1 MSDFLQQVLTQFRDI
16 WSRFNMMQKVILVSV
31 FAITFIGLVA
41 SVAISSLSGKE
52 EENATLFANMNIEEA
67 SKITEYLK
75 ENKLS
80 YSLENDGRTIMVPK
94 EKIAEVR
101 MELARNGLPE
111 QGGKG
116 YEIFDG
122 AQLGVTDFTQNLNYK
137 RALEGELKRS
147 IETIKEIEY
156 ARVHISIP
164 KETIFQEKKEESRAS
179 VMIKIRPGQE
189 INKQQVY
196 GITHLV
202 ASGVEGLKPRQVQVV
217 DAQGTMLTQG
227 FAEDS
232 VAERTDHNM
241 ELQRSVEKYM
251 EQKISGIL
259 DGVLGPNKSK
269 IKVNATLDFDQI
281 EKKVESYDPQKKVV
295 RSEQRDDGSRK
306 NSPMVG
312 DETKEGSI
320 TNYEIDRTLA
330 SIVGVPGTTKRL
342 TVSVAVDGSYKDV
355 DGKKTYQPRS
365 EDEISIIKQLVS
377 NAVGVDVE
385 RKDEVY
391 VASLQ
396 FDNTFIT
403 EETQEMD
410 KLRQEEW
417 IKQGVRWALI
427 ITILLLGF
435 WALRKVIRDVVS
447 AMNPPLPRYAG
458 IDLEID
464 EDEMS
469 EEMRRHN
476 DLLERMEMAVRENP
490 QGVAELI
497 RTWMRETEPSQNV
510 GPKKKV

>member
-1 MSDFLQQVLTQFRDI
+1 MSDFLQQLLTQFRDI
-16 WSRFNMMQKVILVSV
+16 WARFNTMQKVILVSV
-31 FAITFIGLVA
+31 FSITFIGLVA
-41 SVAISSLSGKE
+41 SVAISSISGKDE
-52 EENATLFANMNIEEA
+52 SNSTLFANMNIEEA
-67 SKITEYLK
+67 GKITEYLK
-75 ENKLS
+75 ENKLP
-80 YSLENDGRTIMVPK
+80 YALENDGRTITVPK
-94 EKIAEVR
+94 EKVAEIR

-116 YEIFDG
+116 YELFDG
-122 AQLGVTDFTQNLNYK
+122 TQLGVTDFTQNLNYK

-147 IETIKEIEY
+147 VETIKEIEY

-164 KETIFQEKKEESRAS
+164 KETIFQEKKEEARAS
-179 VMIKIRPGQE
+179 VMIKVRAGQE
-189 INKQQVY
+189 ISKQQVF

-202 ASGVEGLKPRQVQVV
+202 ASAVEGLKPRQVQVV
-217 DAQGTMLTQG
+217 DAKGTMLTQG

-232 VAERTDHNM
+232 IAERTDHNM

-259 DGVLGPNKSK
+259 DGVLGPNKAK

-281 EKKVESYDPQKKVV
+281 EKKVESYDPSKKVV
-295 RSEQRDDGSRK
+295 RSEQRDDGTRQ
-306 NSPMVG
+306 NSPQVG
-312 DETKEGSI
+312 NESKEGSI

-342 TVSVAVDGSYKDV
+342 TVSVAVDGTYKDV

-365 EDEISIIKQLVS
+365 EEEINVLKQLVS
-377 NAVGVDVE
+377 NAVGADPE
-385 RKDEVY
+385 RKDEVF

-396 FDNTFIT
+396 FDNSFVA
-403 EETQEMD
+403 EETEAMD
-410 KLRQEEW
+410 DLKKEEW

-427 ITILLLGF
+427 LAIMILGF

-458 IDLEID
+458 IDLEV
-464 EDEMS
+464 EEEELS
-469 EEMRRHN
+469 EEMRKQN
-476 DLLERMEMAVRENP
+476 EMLERMELAVRENP

-497 RTWMRETEPSQNV
+497 RNWMRDTSV
-510 GPKKKV
+510 DSDKKK